1 MAKATIGS
9 CDLLGSPPSL
19 PKQIHQTGLVTHAGL
34 VPCSN
39 HFTAFYAQVNRKG
52 KLARMRLEAL
62 DLRLRGFWNQVG
74 MSRITPFT
82 HEWTN
87 GMLAEKYAI
96 LPPPQVN
103 ASRSLPPLCLSA
115 INSKHKT
122 LLKLWIMSDEPG
134 WELTQTIPWNWP
146 CTREFLYSKTEKLY
160 AVWDQPFPVNCLSS
174 KRLETEISPAPHLW
188 VSRALM

>member
-9 CDLLGSPPSL
+9 CDLPGSPPPL

-39 HFTAFYAQVNRKG
+39 HFTAFYPQVNRKG

-62 DLRLRGFWNQVG
+62 DLRLRGFWNQVV

-87 GMLAEKYAI
+87 GMLAERYAI

-103 ASRSLPPLCLSA
+103 ASRSLPPLCQQLTPS
-115 INSKHKT
+115 IKHFWNYG
-122 LLKLWIMSDEPG
+122 LCPMNQG
-134 WELTQTIPWNWP
+134 GNWP
-146 CTREFLYSKTEKLY
+146 KQS
-160 AVWDQPFPVNCLSS
+160 
-174 KRLETEISPAPHLW
+174 LETDLVLGNFYTVQWKNCMPFEISHLQLTASP
-188 VSRALM
+188 VRG

>member
-9 CDLLGSPPSL
+9 CDLPGSPPPL

-39 HFTAFYAQVNRKG
+39 HFTAFYPQVNRKG

-87 GMLAEKYAI
+87 GYACRKI
-96 LPPPQVN
+96 RHPSPSSSQRQQVPP
-103 ASRSLPPLCLSA
+103 SSLSA

-146 CTREFLYSKTEKLY
+146 CTREF
-160 AVWDQPFPVNCLSS
+160 
-174 KRLETEISPAPHLW
+174 
-188 VSRALM
+188 